1 MNDPDWN
8 PDELFNP
15 QSLKIP
21 KMTTL
26 SDDIEIAKAKELAIN
41 VPATYKG
48 GANVF
53 VDDTFAHAVD

>member
-15 QSLKIP
+15 QSPEIP

-26 SDDIEIAKAKELAIN
+26 SGDIEIAEA
-41 VPATYKG
+41 
-48 GANVF
+48 
-53 VDDTFAHAVD
+53 